1 MAKQTSGRQADRY
14 TFANT
19 ERGAELRKDTQDSLA
34 SQGITS
40 ELSEE
45 VLEFSTGSCTLLLL
59 TVTGRRPGEGR
70 IAADMKARNV

>member
-1 MAKQTSGRQADRY
+1 MNTNTGRQNRY

-19 ERGAELRKDTQDSLA
+19 ERGAELRRLTAESLA

-40 ELSEE
+40 EESQE

-59 TVTGRRPGEGR
+59 TVTGKRPGEGR
-70 IAADMKARNV
+70 IAADMKARKV